1 MKRRLRNRPTSAK
14 TRRALKRFQKRLLKI
29 DNELSRRSI
38 FGVESNLDWFQV
50 YDQVKVMPDK
60 VVIFRCE

>member
-14 TRRALKRFQKRLLKI
+14 TRRALKRFQKRLIKV
-29 DNELSRRSI
+29 DNEFARRSR
-38 FGVESNLDWFQV
+38 FGAESNPDWLSV
-50 YDQVKVMPDK
+50 YEQVKVMPDK

>member
-29 DNELSRRSI
+29 DNELTRRSI
-38 FGVESNLDWFQV
+38 FGAESNHDWLPV
-50 YDQVKVMPDK
+50 YEQVKVMPDK
-60 VVIFRCE
+60 VVILRCE